1 MTLNTFHFAGKY
13 TTKCGARVL
22 NSLIGHGAANVTLGI
37 PRLREI
43 VMTAAVNPKTP
54 MMHLPVRKGTNL
66 MNVERFCQQSSR
78 LTLSHLIA
86 HIVVSEQIKKTNDM
100 RKKIFTVNIVFYP
113 RRELMDVH
121 YITVSQL
128 AVALEGLAA
137 GLKRDISMEFKR
149 LEADMKAQAANVGK
163 GQTVKD
169 TLDTGE
175 EENALDEPTRDE
187 VSEVGDGDAEE
198 EKRESRAK
206 EQTTYDEEEGDDP
219 DTEDEEQGAEPD
231 AAALEAYVSDEET
244 GSQEPMETDQIIGDS
259 WKSPMEEA
267 QSAFARSLP
276 LVPNSFSF
284 DEKAGLR
291 FDLEV
296 GILQYERRIHD

>member
-1 MTLNTFHFAGKY
+1 MTLNTFHFAGKCS
-13 TTKCGARVL
+13 TKCSTRVL
-22 NSLIGHGAANVTLGI
+22 KGSIGHGAANVTLGI

-66 MNVERFCQQSSR
+66 LNVERFCQQSSR
-78 LTLSHLIA
+78 LALSHLIEN
-86 HIVVSEQIKKTNDM
+86 IVVSEQIGKNNDM
-100 RKKIFTVNIVFYP
+100 RTKIFTVNIVFYP
-113 RRELMDVH
+113 RKELMDVH
-121 YITVSQL
+121 YVTVPQL

-137 GLKRDISMEFKR
+137 GLKRDISMEFKK

-163 GQTVKD
+163 GQIVKD

-175 EENALDEPTRDE
+175 EENTPDEPARDE

-219 DTEDEEQGAEPD
+219 ETEDEEQGAAPD
-231 AAALEAYVSDEET
+231 AAALETYVSDEET
-244 GSQEPMETDQIIGDS
+244 GSQEPMETDQLAGDN
-259 WKSPMEEA
+259 WKAAMEEA

-284 DEKAGLR
+284 DERTGLR

-296 GILQYERRIHD
+296 GNFQFEKGVYN

>member
-13 TTKCGARVL
+13 TTKCSQGVL
-22 NSLIGHGAANVTLGI
+22 NGLIGHGAANVTLGI

-54 MMHLPVRKGTNL
+54 MMHLPVHKGTSL
-66 MNVERFCQQSSR
+66 LDVERFCQQSSR
-78 LTLSHLIA
+78 LTLSHLIE
-86 HIVVSEQIKKTNDM
+86 HIVVSEQIRNTNDM
-100 RKKIFTVNIVFYP
+100 RKKLFTVNIVFYP
-113 RRELMDVH
+113 KKELMDVH
-121 YITVSQL
+121 YVTLSQL

-149 LEADMKAQAANVGK
+149 LEADLKAQAANVGK

-169 TLDTGE
+169 TPDTVE
-175 EENALDEPTRDE
+175 DENAVDQPARDE
-187 VSEVGDGDAEE
+187 VSEAGDGDAEE

-219 DTEDEEQGAEPD
+219 DTEDEEEGAAPD
-231 AAALEAYVSDEET
+231 AAALEAYVSDEEI
-244 GSQEPMETDQIIGDS
+244 GSQEPMETDQIIGDN
-259 WKSPMEEA
+259 WQGPMEEA
-267 QSAFARSLP
+267 QSAFALSLP

-296 GILQYERRIHD
+296 RLL